1 MTACRHKATIP
12 GATLMPRKLPPHVE
26 RNHVKGKTYLSF
38 RIGKGPRIRL
48 PNDPRSEE
56 FQEAY
61 RAALLGQ
68 MSPDRQ
74 RKLPPAP
81 GTIAALIVCYMKSGA
96 YLNLRATT
104 KRGYASRIEALRA
117 EHGHRAV
124 SGLTRERI
132 EAGILGRYHDRPG
145 AALSLLKML
154 RVLMH
159 HAMSL
164 DDRNPLKL
172 RYDPSAGI
180 KRPKAGEI
188 RAWTDAETAAF
199 ERRWPLG
206 SKERTA
212 YALMLY
218 VGAARADVH
227 RMTWRQ
233 IDEIKSGVTY
243 TRSKTGVSIEI
254 DLHQELRRAL
264 EHAARDH
271 VTVINTAFGRPFTAA
286 GFSQFMRHAIKAAGL
301 PIECKP
307 HGLRKTLGRR
317 LADDGATAHEIM
329 AVLGHTTLAEAERY
343 TREADRRRGG
353 RQGIAKLKVR
363 AANSQTS
370 PESLGKFQKE
380 KEKP

>member
-1 MTACRHKATIP
+1 
-12 GATLMPRKLPPHVE
+12 MPYKLPPHVE

-68 MSPDRQ
+68 ISPDRQ

-81 GTIAALIVCYMKSGA
+81 GTIGALIVSYMKSGA

-104 KRGYASRIEALRA
+104 KRGYASRIEALRT

-124 SGLTRERI
+124 SGLTPERI

-145 AALSLLKML
+145 AALSLIKML
-154 RVLMH
+154 RVLIH

-180 KRPKAGEI
+180 KRPKAGDI
-188 RAWTDAETAAF
+188 RAWTDTETATF

-218 VGAARADVH
+218 VGTARADIH
-227 RMTWRQ
+227 RMTSRQ
-233 IDEIKSGVTY
+233 IDEVTSGITY
-243 TRSKTGVSIEI
+243 TRSKTGVRI
-254 DLHQELRRAL
+254 DIDIHDELRRAL

-271 VTVINTAFGRPFTAA
+271 VTIVNTAFGRPFTAA
-286 GFSQFMRHAIKAAGL
+286 GFSQFMRWAIEAAGL
-301 PIECKP
+301 PIDCKP

-363 AANSQTS
+363 ILNSQTS
-370 PESLGKFQKE
+370 PESLGKIQKE
-380 KEKP
+380 KERP